1 VVPPLPLRHWRLG
14 FGVPVIER
22 GECSALPGGVLTKRK
37 YLVEKAAPTE
47 VLFDAPAGSLRLG
60 MNLSGR
66 KALLT
71 GATGGLGRAIAHA
84 LAERGAQ
91 VALSARKQEALEE
104 LAAELPGNGHTV
116 LPADLADPEAAEGL
130 AAEAAGTEIL
140 IANAGL
146 PAAGKIDDFTPDQ
159 VKRALRVNLE
169 APMLMAR
176 ALYPS
181 MIESGSGHLVFVASL
196 SGKAASPRSSI
207 YNATKF
213 GLRGF
218 ALGLRGDLAPKN
230 VGVSIVSPGF
240 IREAGMFADAGSK
253 PPPGMGT
260 ATPEQVGKATVRA
273 IERNKAEVAIAPL
286 QQRAAAHFALVSPTL
301 SVKAQSGST
310 GQKAAEAIA
319 KGHPDDKR

>member
-1 VVPPLPLRHWRLG
+1 
-14 FGVPVIER
+14 
-22 GECSALPGGVLTKRK
+22 
-37 YLVEKAAPTE
+37 
-47 VLFDAPAGSLRLG
+47 

-71 GATGGLGRAIAHA
+71 GATGGLGRAIALA
-84 LAERGAQ
+84 LAQRGAQ
-91 VALSARKQEALEE
+91 VILSARNREALDQ
-104 LAAELPGNGHTV
+104 LAAELPGSGHTV
-116 LPADLADPEAAEGL
+116 LPADLSDPDAAERL

-146 PAAGKIDDFTPDQ
+146 PAAGKLEDFTPEQ

-169 APMLMAR
+169 APMLMAQ
-176 ALYPS
+176 ALYPA
-181 MIESGSGHLVFVASL
+181 MVDAGSGHLVFVASL

-218 ALGLRGDLAPKN
+218 ALGLRGDLAPRG

-253 PPPGMGT
+253 APPGMGT
-260 ATPEQVGKATVRA
+260 ATPEQVGSATVRA
-273 IERNKAEVAIAPL
+273 IENNKAEVAIAPL
-286 QQRAAAHFALVSPTL
+286 QQRVAAHFALVSPSL
-301 SVKAQSGST
+301 SVRAQSGST